1 MPTTRTVAKKATYAN
16 AIDLGK
22 INLIGVYGSANSRR
36 ALVRMPSGRYVKVK
50 IGDRL
55 DGGQV
60 AAIADSELS
69 YVKNGK
75 TYVLKILKNI

>member
-1 MPTTRTVAKKATYAN
+1 
-16 AIDLGK
+16 
-22 INLIGVYGSANSRR
+22 
-36 ALVRMPSGRYVKVK
+36 VKVK

-55 DGGQV
+55 DGEQV